1 MACSKYTLT
10 NTGSTTVNFNYQ
22 RCDDTLWQYQIELL
36 PGQTKNIWL
45 VNGTYSSAQ
54 LFQQSIVL
62 VDDGAFPPIL
72 ITPTPSVT
80 PTLTP
85 TPTVTSTVTP
95 TPSVTASVTP
105 TITPTMTVTPTNS
118 RNSFAVTSGT
128 TAEIACQGINPT
140 TIWGEEPAFD
150 ANTQFYNSVSGPV
163 SIDMT
168 GYYSDGSD
176 VVQVDSTGT
185 TVGFFT
191 ICNTPTPTPTSTQTP
206 TVTSTVTPTSSVT
219 PTITPTLTQTPTPSI
234 GYYTYVLGT
243 GTTTNDA
250 CNNFN
255 VAPQTLFGALAGGV
269 GPNIGE
275 TLYLDSSLSTPATN
289 AFYSNGT
296 ALYQITGGAGLITA
310 VEPDGCVGIVT
321 PTPTNTETP
330 TETPTNTPT
339 PTVTSTV
346 TPTTTITPTSTE
358 TPTPTPTVTATVTP
372 TITPTTTQ
380 TPTPT
385 QARFEFVSSS
395 GASAYD
401 ACHVG
406 SSVSIWGDLSNFDQ
420 NAQFYDSAT
429 GPVTTD
435 MAGFYSYNGVVTEVD
450 SDGAQL
456 GAFSSCASPTP
467 TPTVTPTASITPTVT
482 PTLTPTPTQTIGYYT
497 YSLGYDAASSATAC
511 SDFGSSPSN
520 YYAPLVGGPG
530 PNIGEILYTDSDLTT
545 PASNGYYSNGI
556 AWYLIDDTQGTL
568 TPGKV
573 VSVDPNGC

>member
-1 MACSKYTLT
+1 M
-10 NTGSTTVNFNYQ
+10 
-22 RCDDTLWQYQIELL
+22 
-36 PGQTKNIWL
+36 
-45 VNGTYSSAQ
+45 
-54 LFQQSIVL
+54 
-62 VDDGAFPPIL
+62 
-72 ITPTPSVT
+72 
-80 PTLTP
+80 
-85 TPTVTSTVTP
+85 
-95 TPSVTASVTP
+95 
-105 TITPTMTVTPTNS
+105 
-118 RNSFAVTSGT
+118 
-128 TAEIACQGINPT
+128 
-140 TIWGEEPAFD
+140 
-150 ANTQFYNSVSGPV
+150 
-163 SIDMT
+163 
-168 GYYSDGSD
+168 
-176 VVQVDSTGT
+176 
-185 TVGFFT
+185 
-191 ICNTPTPTPTSTQTP
+191 
-206 TVTSTVTPTSSVT
+206 
-219 PTITPTLTQTPTPSI
+219 
-234 GYYTYVLGT
+234 
-243 GTTTNDA
+243 
-250 CNNFN
+250 
-255 VAPQTLFGALAGGV
+255 
-269 GPNIGE
+269 
-275 TLYLDSSLSTPATN
+275 
-289 AFYSNGT
+289 
-296 ALYQITGGAGLITA
+296 
-310 VEPDGCVGIVT
+310 
-321 PTPTNTETP
+321 
-330 TETPTNTPT
+330 
-339 PTVTSTV
+339 

-406 SSVSIWGDLSNFDQ
+406 SSVSIWGDVSNFDQ

-456 GAFSSCASPTP
+456 GAFSLCASPTP